1 MSLFRAPFLRQSRE
15 WSFAP
20 QTRSNMRLAIVAST
34 VLITV
39 VVLVIATIEA
49 RRADRALAVAA
60 AHTLR
65 DYAGYAGRTMG
76 AEVLRRF
83 SEQRAIILSPVSGSA
98 RRNVPEPTLDE
109 IVARGEKYFAAL
121 HPPGDLDLGYFRVD
135 FRTKAVQGRGAM
147 RGEFAARV
155 ADTLTNLLAHRPNMS
170 EPSVLVV
177 EEDGVPRSVAYASLI
192 GKDGQPVAAYG
203 FAYARAVGISAIA
216 ARAFRETPLLPIS
229 FAGTRWNYDTTA
241 VRAGEVENDS
251 LLGVRITDRAGHVFW
266 QSDRV
271 AATAGT
277 PYTETVILSTTPG
290 GIVVQVALRPG
301 SAPSLIPNAVRRSQR
316 TYVQALFA
324 LTVLLSIVSLLAL
337 RRERLGARSRRVEA
351 MQQLALGLRHE
362 INNALAS
369 VMLNAELLAEE
380 DNLDKEQAA
389 RLAAIVE
396 QADRMRSVLRR
407 LEKAEL
413 FDVVVPYMNEGYMV
427 DLSATSVGSA
437 SPGSTSTNQQA

>member
-203 FAYARAVGISAIA
+203 FAYARAVGISSS
-216 ARAFRETPLLPIS
+216 AF
-229 FAGTRWNYDTTA
+229 
-241 VRAGEVENDS
+241 
-251 LLGVRITDRAGHVFW
+251 
-266 QSDRV
+266 
-271 AATAGT
+271 
-277 PYTETVILSTTPG
+277 
-290 GIVVQVALRPG
+290 QVP
-301 SAPSLIPNAVRRSQR
+301 
-316 TYVQALFA
+316 
-324 LTVLLSIVSLLAL
+324 
-337 RRERLGARSRRVEA
+337 
-351 MQQLALGLRHE
+351 
-362 INNALAS
+362 
-369 VMLNAELLAEE
+369 
-380 DNLDKEQAA
+380 
-389 RLAAIVE
+389 
-396 QADRMRSVLRR
+396 
-407 LEKAEL
+407 
-413 FDVVVPYMNEGYMV
+413 
-427 DLSATSVGSA
+427 
-437 SPGSTSTNQQA
+437 